1 MLDRNINGIWNGNI
15 ISVRPKIHTFEHLSK
30 HLVLVVQDC
39 LIDYMQ
45 REFYFQH
52 IQEAR
57 LGEPMQF
64 HSYELLAETGSY
76 GIQLNK
82 RSSTDANRIVQC
94 LGLQTS
100 PRVELE
106 AMLRQIE
113 NKLPQSTLLSVG
125 LPLAVSTHEDVTD
138 DS

>member
-1 MLDRNINGIWNGNI
+1 
-15 ISVRPKIHTFEHLSK
+15 
-30 HLVLVVQDC
+30 
-39 LIDYMQ
+39 MQ
-45 REFYFQH
+45 REFYFKH

-64 HSYELLAETGSY
+64 QSYELLVEIGSY

-82 RSSTDANRIVQC
+82 HWSTDANGIVQC

-106 AMLRQIE
+106 AMLRQIK
-113 NKLPQSTLLSVG
+113 NKLPPSTLLFVG
-125 LPLAVSTHEDVTD
+125 LPLPVFTHEDVTD

>member
-1 MLDRNINGIWNGNI
+1 M
-15 ISVRPKIHTFEHLSK
+15 E
-30 HLVLVVQDC
+30 
-39 LIDYMQ
+39 
-45 REFYFQH
+45 REFYFKH

-57 LGEPMQF
+57 LGDPMQF

-125 LPLAVSTHEDVTD
+125 LPLPKIFCLKPLLSVAGFNLYKL
-138 DS
+138 

>member
-1 MLDRNINGIWNGNI
+1 M
-15 ISVRPKIHTFEHLSK
+15 E
-30 HLVLVVQDC
+30 
-39 LIDYMQ
+39 
-45 REFYFQH
+45 REFYFKH

-64 HSYELLAETGSY
+64 QSYELLVETGSY

-82 RSSTDANRIVQC
+82 RSSTDANRIAQC
-94 LGLQTS
+94 PGLQTS

-125 LPLAVSTHEDVTD
+125 LPLPVSTHEDVTD

>member
-1 MLDRNINGIWNGNI
+1 
-15 ISVRPKIHTFEHLSK
+15 
-30 HLVLVVQDC
+30 
-39 LIDYMQ
+39 MQ

-57 LGEPMQF
+57 LGDPMQF

-76 GIQLNK
+76 RIQLNK
-82 RSSTDANRIVQC
+82 RWSTDANGIAQC
-94 LGLQTS
+94 LSLQTS